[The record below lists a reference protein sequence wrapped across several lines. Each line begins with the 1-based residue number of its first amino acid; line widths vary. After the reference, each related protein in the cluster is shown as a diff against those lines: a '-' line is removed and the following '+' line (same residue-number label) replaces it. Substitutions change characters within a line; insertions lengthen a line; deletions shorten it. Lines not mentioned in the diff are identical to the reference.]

1 MTAKSDIDVL
11 IVGAGPVG
19 ISTAMLLHK
28 MGHSVRIIDRREG
41 PQRAPAAHVINARTF
56 EVWRQTGI
64 NVDHLRSIAQDPQAA
79 GQVHWVTKLG
89 GEVLGSLPYERQG
102 DEMLAFTP
110 TPLRNLAQH
119 VLEPLLV
126 DELSAMGVNIEY
138 STQWLSMVQEDES
151 VVSTVSHD
159 GTDEVIVAKYL
170 LGCDGASS
178 AVRQASGI
186 AMEGPD
192 NLQSFVMIH
201 FTADLSSLTSD
212 CPGVLFWLCDQGMGG
227 TLISHGGDNEWVY
240 MHPVDADHVVDQS
253 PEVCESMVRS
263 VLVDAPVNIQILK
276 TSSWTMTSQIADRYR
291 DGRIFLVGDAAHRF
305 PPSGGMGLNS
315 GVQDAHNLAWK
326 LHAVITG
333 QSHDPLLDT
342 YEPERRPVA
351 QRNAQAS
358 LENAFKMIEVFEA
371 LGKPDQQ
378 GLTDAINNQQTH
390 FDMFGLQMGYRYE
403 LEGTTTSIA
412 PLSDDVIRNYTP
424 SSEPGCR
431 LPHGWLIR
439 NGQRISSLDL
449 IGLTGTTVIVGP
461 TAEVDEPCLRVG
473 RDFEDPNNWW
483 GTVLGLPSDGYI
495 TVRPDQHISSRFAAK
510 SDFSALY

>member
-1 MTAKSDIDVL
+1 MTTTSEIDVL

-19 ISTAMLLHK
+19 ISAAMLLRK
-28 MGHSVRIIDRREG
+28 MGHSVRIVERREG

-56 EVWRQTGI
+56 EVWRQIGLD
-64 NVDHLRSIAQDPQAA
+64 VDHLRSFAQDPQAA
-79 GQVHWVTKLG
+79 GEVHWVTKLG
-89 GEVLGSLPYERQG
+89 GTVLGSLPYERQG
-102 DEMLAFTP
+102 DEMLDFTP

-138 STQWLSMVQEDES
+138 STQWISMAQGDEN
-151 VVSTVSHD
+151 VNSTVVLNGREGIITSRF
-159 GTDEVIVAKYL
+159 V

-178 AVRQASGI
+178 AVRRASGI
-186 AMEGPD
+186 VMEGPD
-192 NLQSFVMIH
+192 NLQSFAMIH
-201 FTADLSSLTSD
+201 FTADLASLTRN
-212 CPGVLFWLCDQGMGG
+212 CPGVLYWLCDQGMGG

-240 MHPVDADHVVDQS
+240 MHPVDADYVVDQS

-263 VLVDAPVNIQILK
+263 VLIDTPVDIKILK

-291 DGRIFLVGDAAHRF
+291 DGQVFLVGDAAHRF

-326 LHAVITG
+326 LHAVIT
-333 QSHDPLLDT
+333 DTADDTLLDT

-371 LGKPDQQ
+371 LGQPDQTNLSQ
-378 GLTDAINNQQTH
+378 AINNQQTH
-390 FDMFGLQMGYRYE
+390 FDMFGLQMGYRYV
-403 LEGTTTSIA
+403 LEGSTTPIA

-424 SSEPGCR
+424 STEPGCR

-439 NGQRISSLDL
+439 NDQRISSLDL
-449 IGLTGTTVIVGP
+449 LDLTETTVIAGP
-461 TAEVDEPCLRVG
+461 TAKVDGNCLQVG
-473 RDFEDPNNWW
+473 HDFDDPNNWW
-483 GTVLGLPSDGYI
+483 GAVLGLADDAYI
-495 TVRPDQHISSRFAAK
+495 TVRPDQHIA
-510 SDFSALY
+510 

>member
-1 MTAKSDIDVL
+1 MTTQSDIDVL

-19 ISTAMLLHK
+19 ISAAMLLHK

-56 EVWRQTGI
+56 EVWRQIGV
-64 NVDHLRSIAQDPQAA
+64 NVDHLRSLAQDPKAA

-89 GEVLGSLPYERQG
+89 GTVLGSLPYERQG
-102 DEMLAFTP
+102 DEMLAITP

-119 VLEPLLV
+119 ILEPVLV
-126 DELSAMGVNIEY
+126 DELSSMGIAVEY
-138 STQWLSMVQEDES
+138 STQWLSMIQEDES

-159 GTDEVIVAKYL
+159 GNDEVIVAKYL

-178 AVRQASGI
+178 AVRHASGI
-186 AMEGPD
+186 TMEGPD
-192 NLQSFVMIH
+192 NLQSFAMIH
-201 FTADLSSLTSD
+201 FTADLSSLTRE

-263 VLVDAPVNIQILK
+263 VLVDAPIDIQILK

-326 LHAVITG
+326 LHAVIT
-333 QSHDPLLDT
+333 DTADDTLLDT
-342 YEPERRPVA
+342 YDPERRPIA

-371 LGKPDQQ
+371 LGKPDQE
-378 GLTDAINNQQTH
+378 GLSQAISNQQTH
-390 FDMFGLQMGYRYE
+390 FDMFGLQMGFRYE
-403 LEGTTTSIA
+403 LEGSTTPIA

-424 SSEPGCR
+424 STEPGCR
-431 LPHGWLIR
+431 LPHGWLTR
-439 NGQRISSLDL
+439 NDQRISSLDL
-449 IGLTGTTVIVGP
+449 IGLTRTTVIAGP
-461 TAEVDEPCLRVG
+461 TAEVVGNCLQVG
-473 RDFEDPNNWW
+473 RDFDDPNNWW
-483 GTVLGLPSDGYI
+483 GAVLGLADDACI
-495 TVRPDQHISSRFAAK
+495 TVRPDQHVASRDLVGK
-510 SDFSALY
+510 S

>member
-1 MTAKSDIDVL
+1 MTTQSDIDVL

-19 ISTAMLLHK
+19 ISAAMLLHK

-56 EVWRQTGI
+56 EVWRQIGI

-102 DEMLAFTP
+102 DEMLAITP

-119 VLEPLLV
+119 ILEPLLV
-126 DELSAMGVNIEY
+126 DELSTMGVNIEY
-138 STQWLSMVQEDES
+138 STQWLSMVQENET
-151 VVSTVSHD
+151 VISTMSHN
-159 GTDEVIVAKYL
+159 GTDEVIVAKYV

-178 AVRQASGI
+178 AVRRASGI

-192 NLQSFVMIH
+192 NLQSFAMIH
-201 FTADLSSLTSD
+201 FTADLSSLTRE

-240 MHPVDADHVVDQS
+240 MHPVDAGYVISQS
-253 PEVCESMVRS
+253 DEEFEAMVRS
-263 VLVDAPVNIQILK
+263 VLIDAQVDIKILR

-291 DGRIFLVGDAAHRF
+291 DGRVFLVGDAAHRF

-326 LHAVITG
+326 LHAVIT
-333 QSHDPLLDT
+333 DTADDTLLDT
-342 YEPERRPVA
+342 YDPERRPIA

-358 LENAFKMIEVFEA
+358 VENAFKMIEVFEA
-371 LGKPDQQ
+371 LGKPDQE
-378 GLTDAINNQQTH
+378 GLSQAISNQQTH
-390 FDMFGLQMGYRYE
+390 FDMFGLQMGFRYE
-403 LEGTTTSIA
+403 LEGSTTPIA
-412 PLSDDVIRNYTP
+412 PLGDDVIRNYTP
-424 SSEPGCR
+424 STEPGCR
-431 LPHGWLIR
+431 LPHGWLTR
-439 NGQRISSLDL
+439 NDQRISSLDL
-449 IGLTGTTVIVGP
+449 IDLTETTVIAGP
-461 TAEVDEPCLRVG
+461 TAKVDGNCLQVG
-473 RDFEDPNNWW
+473 HDFDDPNNWW
-483 GTVLGLPSDGYI
+483 GAVLGLADDACI
-495 TVRPDQHISSRFAAK
+495 TVRPDQHVASRDLVGK
-510 SDFSALY
+510 S

>member
-1 MTAKSDIDVL
+1 MTSTSNIDVL

-19 ISTAMLLHK
+19 ISAAMLLHR

-56 EVWRQTGI
+56 EVWRQIGV

-102 DEMLAFTP
+102 DEMLSFTP

-126 DELSAMGVNIEY
+126 DELTAMGVNIEY
-138 STQWLSMVQEDES
+138 STQWLSMVQKNET
-151 VVSTVSHD
+151 VVSTMRHH
-159 GTDEVIVAKYL
+159 GNDEVVAAKYV

-192 NLQSFVMIH
+192 NLQSFAMIH
-201 FTADLSSLTSD
+201 FTADLSSLTRE
-212 CPGVLFWLCDQGMGG
+212 CPGVLYWLCDQGMGG

-240 MHPVDADHVVDQS
+240 MHPVDADHVLDQS
-253 PEVCESMVRS
+253 PDVCESMVRS
-263 VLVDAPVNIQILK
+263 VLIDTPVDIKILK
-276 TSSWTMTSQIADRYR
+276 TSSWTLTSQIADRFR
-291 DGRIFLVGDAAHRF
+291 EGRVFLVGDAAHRF

-326 LHAVITG
+326 LHAVLSNQATD
-333 QSHDPLLDT
+333 SLLDT

-358 LENAFKMIEVFEA
+358 LENAFKMFEVFEA
-371 LGKPDQQ
+371 LGKPNQE
-378 GLTDAINNQQTH
+378 GLIEAINNQQTH

-403 LEGTTTSIA
+403 LEGTTTPLA
-412 PLSDDVIRNYTP
+412 PLSDDIIRNYTP
-424 SSEPGCR
+424 SSEPGSR

-439 NGQRISSLDL
+439 DGKTISSLDL
-449 IGLTGTTVIVGP
+449 IDLTQATVIAGP
-461 TAEVDEPCLRVG
+461 TAEVDGNCIQVG
-473 RDFEDPNNWW
+473 LDFGDPDNWW
-483 GTVLGLPSDGYI
+483 GKVLGLPDDSYL
-495 TVRPDQHISSRFAAK
+495 TVRPDQHVASRDLVGK
-510 SDFSALY
+510 N

>member
-1 MTAKSDIDVL
+1 MTSTSNIDVL

-19 ISTAMLLHK
+19 ISAAMLLHK

-56 EVWRQTGI
+56 EVWRQIGI
-64 NVDHLRSIAQDPQAA
+64 DVDHLRSIAQDPQAA

-126 DELSAMGVNIEY
+126 DELSPMGVNIEY
-138 STQWLSMVQEDES
+138 STQWLSMVQKNET
-151 VVSTVSHD
+151 VVSTMRHH
-159 GTDEVIVAKYL
+159 GNDEVVAAKYV

-192 NLQSFVMIH
+192 NLQSFAMIH
-201 FTADLSSLTSD
+201 FTADLSSLTRE
-212 CPGVLFWLCDQGMGG
+212 CPGVLYWLCDQGMGG

-240 MHPVDADHVVDQS
+240 MHPVDADHVLDQS
-253 PEVCESMVRS
+253 PDVCESMVRS
-263 VLVDAPVNIQILK
+263 VLIDTPVDIKILK
-276 TSSWTMTSQIADRYR
+276 TSSWTMTSQIADRFR
-291 DGRIFLVGDAAHRF
+291 EGRVFLVGDAAHRF

-326 LHAVITG
+326 LHAVLANQATD
-333 QSHDPLLDT
+333 SLLDT

-358 LENAFKMIEVFEA
+358 LENAFKMFEVFEA
-371 LGKPDQQ
+371 LGKPNLE
-378 GLTDAINNQQTH
+378 GLIDAINNQQTH

-403 LEGTTTSIA
+403 LEGTTTPIA
-412 PLSDDVIRNYTP
+412 PLSDDIIRNYTP
-424 SSEPGCR
+424 SSEPGSR
-431 LPHGWLIR
+431 LPHGWLIQD
-439 NGQRISSLDL
+439 GKTISSLDL
-449 IGLTGTTVIVGP
+449 IDLTQATVIVGP
-461 TAEVDEPCLRVG
+461 SAHVSYNCLQVG
-473 RDFEDPNNWW
+473 RDFEDPNAWW
-483 GTVLGLPSDGYI
+483 SKVLGLSSDACL
-495 TVRPDQHISSRFAAK
+495 TVRPDQHVASCDLVGK
-510 SDFSALY
+510 S

>member
-1 MTAKSDIDVL
+1 MTTKSDIDVL

-19 ISTAMLLHK
+19 ISAAMLLHK

-56 EVWRQTGI
+56 EVWRQIGV

-102 DEMLAFTP
+102 DEMLSFTP

-126 DELSAMGVNIEY
+126 DELTAMGVNIEY
-138 STQWLSMVQEDES
+138 STQWLSMVQKNET
-151 VVSTVSHD
+151 VVSTMRHH
-159 GTDEVIVAKYL
+159 GNDEVVAAKYV

-192 NLQSFVMIH
+192 NLQSFAMIH
-201 FTADLSSLTSD
+201 FTADLSSLTRE
-212 CPGVLFWLCDQGMGG
+212 CPGVLYWLCDQGMGG

-240 MHPVDADHVVDQS
+240 MHPVDADHVLDQS
-253 PEVCESMVRS
+253 PDVCESMVRS
-263 VLVDAPVNIQILK
+263 VLIDAQVDIKILR

-291 DGRIFLVGDAAHRF
+291 DGQVFLVGDAAHRF

-333 QSHDPLLDT
+333 QSNDSLLNT

-358 LENAFKMIEVFEA
+358 LENAFKMFEVFEA
-371 LGKPDQQ
+371 LGKPNQE
-378 GLTDAINNQQTH
+378 GLIEAINNQQTH

-403 LEGTTTSIA
+403 LEVTTTPLA
-412 PLSDDVIRNYTP
+412 PLSDDIIRNYTP
-424 SSEPGCR
+424 SSEPGSR
-431 LPHGWLIR
+431 LPHGWLIQD
-439 NGQRISSLDL
+439 GKTISSLDL
-449 IGLTGTTVIVGP
+449 IDLTQATVIVGP
-461 TAEVDEPCLRVG
+461 SAQVSYNCLQVG
-473 RDFEDPNNWW
+473 RDFEDPNAWW
-483 GTVLGLPSDGYI
+483 GKVLGLPDDSCL
-495 TVRPDQHISSRFAAK
+495 TVRPDQHVASRDLVVK
-510 SDFSALY
+510 N

>member
-1 MTAKSDIDVL
+1 MTTKSDIDVL

-19 ISTAMLLHK
+19 ISAAMLLHK

-56 EVWRQTGI
+56 EVWRQIGV

-138 STQWLSMVQEDES
+138 STQWLSMVQEKET
-151 VVSTVSHD
+151 VISTMSHN
-159 GTDEVIVAKYL
+159 GNDEVVVAKYV

-192 NLQSFVMIH
+192 NLQSFAMIH
-201 FTADLSSLTSD
+201 FTADLSSLTRD

-240 MHPVDADHVVDQS
+240 MHPVDADHVLDQS
-253 PEVCESMVRS
+253 PDVCVSMVRS
-263 VLVDAPVNIQILK
+263 VLIDTPVDIQILK

-291 DGRIFLVGDAAHRF
+291 DGRVFLVGDAAHRF

-315 GVQDAHNLAWK
+315 GVQDAHNLTWK

-333 QSHDPLLDT
+333 QSNDSLLDT
-342 YEPERRPVA
+342 YDPERRPVA

-358 LENAFKMIEVFEA
+358 LENAFKMFEVFEA
-371 LGKPDQQ
+371 LGKPNQE

-403 LEGTTTSIA
+403 LEGTTTPIA
-412 PLSDDVIRNYTP
+412 PLSDDVIRNYAP

-439 NGQRISSLDL
+439 NGKTISSLDL
-449 IGLTGTTVIVGP
+449 IDLTQATVIVGP
-461 TAEVDEPCLRVG
+461 SAQVSHNCLQVG
-473 RDFEDPNNWW
+473 RDFEDPNAWW
-483 GTVLGLPSDGYI
+483 STVLGLPDDACL
-495 TVRPDQHISSRFAAK
+495 TVRPDQHIASCDLVGK
-510 SDFSALY
+510 S

>member
-1 MTAKSDIDVL
+1 MTAQSDIDVL

-19 ISTAMLLHK
+19 ISAAMLLHK

-56 EVWRQTGI
+56 EVWRQIGV

-89 GEVLGSLPYERQG
+89 GTVLGSLPYERQG

-126 DELSAMGVNIEY
+126 DELSAMGLKIEY
-138 STQWLSMVQEDES
+138 STQWLSMVQKNET
-151 VVSTVSHD
+151 VVSTMSHN
-159 GTDEVIVAKYL
+159 GNDEAVVAKYL

-192 NLQSFVMIH
+192 NLQSFAMIH
-201 FTADLSSLTSD
+201 FTADLSSLTRD

-253 PEVCESMVRS
+253 HDVCVSMVRS
-263 VLVDAPVNIQILK
+263 VLIDVSVDIKILK

-291 DGRIFLVGDAAHRF
+291 DGRVFLVGDAAHRF

-326 LHAVITG
+326 LHAVLTD
-333 QSHDPLLDT
+333 QSTDPLLDT

-371 LGKPDQQ
+371 LGKPNQE
-378 GLTDAINNQQTH
+378 GLIDAINNQQTH

-403 LEGTTTSIA
+403 VEGTTTPISL
-412 PLSDDVIRNYTP
+412 LSDDVIRNYAP

-439 NGQRISSLDL
+439 DGKTISSLDL
-449 IGLTGTTVIVGP
+449 IDLTQATVIVGP
-461 TAEVDEPCLRVG
+461 SAHVSNNCLQVG
-473 RDFEDPNNWW
+473 RDFEDPHAWW
-483 GTVLGLPSDGYI
+483 SDVLGLPDDACL
-495 TVRPDQHISSRFAAK
+495 TVRPDQHITSRDLVGK
-510 SDFSALY
+510 S